1 VTDPDAAAVVLLVED
16 EEIVRTLATR
26 VLEDEGYA
34 VIAAESAANAL
45 CLIKEQRPKV
55 DVILTD
61 VVMPGATGPE
71 LVREIL
77 PLLQSPA
84 VVYMSGYTGNAIRE
98 LEPGAEFLAKPFSL
112 ASLSDI
118 LGRVVTAR
126 RLSRTA

>member
-84 VVYMSGYTGNAIRE
+84 VVYMSGYTDNAIRE